1 MTKYEKVFRW
11 EVLDKIRENKRVYVV
26 DRKMIGVLNS
36 IQAVNTME
44 TQFVCEIL
52 DYKKEDNRFDFF
64 TVEVVADEK

>member
-44 TQFVCEIL
+44 TQLVCEIL

>member
-44 TQFVCEIL
+44 TQVVCEIL

>member
-44 TQFVCEIL
+44 TQLVCEIL

-64 TVEVVADEK
+64 TVEVVDDEK

>member
-26 DRKMIGVLNS
+26 DRKMIGVENY

-44 TQFVCEIL
+44 TQVVCEIL